1 MGVAVIGI
9 ACALCAVLP
18 SYLTMDESY
27 DAIVLGTGLKECI
40 LSGLLSVSGMKV
52 LHMDRNDYYGAE
64 SASLNLTQI
73 LEQHRGGATP
83 DESFGRPTDYMF
95 DLVPKFIMATGVLVD
110 MLIKTDVTKYLEFK
124 SVDGSYVVK
133 GSKVHKVPA
142 TEKEGLSSSLMGLL
156 EKRRFKNFL
165 EFVYAWDRNEPKTHK
180 GFDLDNAPM
189 ADVFK
194 KFGLESNT
202 IDFIGHALALHLN
215 DAYLEQPAAP
225 TLEKIRLYFE
235 SLMRYDNSP
244 YIYPLYG
251 LGELPQAFA
260 RLSAIYGGTY
270 MLCKPIE
277 QVLVEDGVFTG
288 VVSEGATAKAKF
300 VIGDPSYFPDR
311 VRKTGQVV
319 RMICLLDHEV
329 AKTNHSG
336 SAQIIIPQKQ
346 TKRNSDIYVT
356 IVSSTHCVTP
366 AGKYIATISTTV
378 ETDNPEAE
386 CAAGLALIEP
396 VLEKF
401 VVVSDTF
408 APNDDGTDNKI
419 FISTSYDATSHFE
432 TTCRDVMDIYRRVTG
447 NEVDLTAPD
456 SSATSGE

>member
-110 MLIKTDVTKYLEFK
+110 MLIKTDVTKYLEIK

-133 GSKVHKVPA
+133 GSKA
-142 TEKEGLSSSLMGLL
+142 
-156 EKRRFKNFL
+156 
-165 EFVYAWDRNEPKTHK
+165 HK

-336 SAQIIIPQKQ
+336 SAQIINPQKQ